1 MLEVILIIT
10 VILGW
15 IVAMVW
21 AYWNNGG
28 IEELKKSVKEVFK
41 A

>member
-1 MLEVILIIT
+1 MLEVILIIM

-21 AYWNNGG
+21 AYWDNGG
-28 IEELKKSVKEVFK
+28 MEELKKSVKEVFK

>member
-21 AYWNNGG
+21 AYWDNGG
-28 IEELKKSVKEVFK
+28 MEELKKSVKEVFK